1 MEKKYSFWERITGD
15 TPSFFKKVQ
24 ILGAGLVAVSVSLTG
39 IGIVPVAVTAI
50 MAAVGT
56 TMGAIAQLAVKQPEP
71 DISAPEK

>member
-1 MEKKYSFWERITGD
+1 MEKKYSFWERITSD

-39 IGIVPVAVTAI
+39 IDIVPVAVTAI

-56 TMGAIAQLAVKQPEP
+56 TMGAIAQFAVKQPEP
-71 DISAPEK
+71 ATTTSTQ